1 MVGEKRGKKLNYSD
15 EELIK
20 KLNNDIKTRN
30 RIYISATII
39 TVLILLPF
47 LPFWFNITNAMHTF
61 GIGHYQTEKEYVK
74 FYGNEIA
81 GIHIE
86 LDITRIRLWDIDIIS
101 GEYAEE
107 FGYMVNTSIS
117 MINSEIIQ
125 ALGFSYRLQIHR
137 RDEKG
142 IEYVIDTYDPPR
154 DTVQHDTGYAMEKYA
169 VCNSTGTVKYH
180 FIMDSILYNETVQY
194 FIDYIIPFNNLDYAN
209 FNLLFYSILG
219 LYLLSIGLV
228 PFIFFKIIKPIFGF
242 EFDKDDLEREKRFRE
257 FVDKRKGRQRHN
269 Y

>member
-1 MVGEKRGKKLNYSD
+1 MVGDKRVKRLNYSD

-20 KLNNDIKTRN
+20 KLNNKNKTRN

-39 TVLILLPF
+39 TVLILLPYIS
-47 LPFWFNITNAMHTF
+47 FWFDTTNAMHTF

-74 FYGNEIA
+74 SYGNERA

-101 GEYAEE
+101 GEYMEE
-107 FGYMVNTSIS
+107 FGYMVYTSIS
-117 MINSEIIQ
+117 MITSENIQ

-137 RDEKG
+137 RDEDG

-154 DTVQHDTGYAMEKYA
+154 DTVQHDTGYALEKYA
-169 VCNSTGTVKYH
+169 VCNSTGSVKYH
-180 FIMDSILYNETVQY
+180 FIIDSILYNESVEY
-194 FIDYIIPFNNLDYAN
+194 FIDYIIPYGNEDYAN
-209 FNLLFYSILG
+209 FNLLFYLILG
-219 LYLLSIGLV
+219 LYLFSIGLV
-228 PFIFFKIIKPIFGF
+228 PFLFHKILKPVFGF

-257 FVDKRKGRQRHN
+257 YVDRRKGRYRHN